1 MSVVNA
7 EENVIQLCPNCHW
20 EFDNLS
26 REGKFIELLKALS
39 KKSFLSKGVNMN
51 EQEMLEAMRTEAKE
65 RNENLK
71 KQASDRLKK
80 NAEYNKSNKRKD

>member
-1 MSVVNA
+1 MILYDSSKVVSLNKRKDDKSFDYSTYFQNTLVSVVNA

-39 KKSFLSKGVNMN
+39 KNLS
-51 EQEMLEAMRTEAKE
+51 
-65 RNENLK
+65 
-71 KQASDRLKK
+71 
-80 NAEYNKSNKRKD
+80 